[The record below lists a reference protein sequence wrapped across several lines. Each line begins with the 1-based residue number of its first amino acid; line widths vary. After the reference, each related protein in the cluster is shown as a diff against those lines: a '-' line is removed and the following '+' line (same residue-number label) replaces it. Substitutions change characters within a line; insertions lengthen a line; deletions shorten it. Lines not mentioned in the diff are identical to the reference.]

1 MAVFHLVDTLHR
13 QVDQVVADLVL
24 VQIQQLL
31 KTAEQATLPLCL
43 LHKVILVVQ
52 VKTMDVQAEAVVVLL
67 VVALVRPLLVKVV
80 MVGLVLQV
88 Q

>member
-1 MAVFHLVDTLHR
+1 VAVFHLVDTLQR

-31 KTAEQATLPLCL
+31 KTVELATLPLYL
-43 LHKVILVVQ
+43 LHKVTLVVQ

-67 VVALVRPLLVKVV
+67 AVVLVHLLLAVAALVA
-80 MVGLVLQV
+80 LVLQV